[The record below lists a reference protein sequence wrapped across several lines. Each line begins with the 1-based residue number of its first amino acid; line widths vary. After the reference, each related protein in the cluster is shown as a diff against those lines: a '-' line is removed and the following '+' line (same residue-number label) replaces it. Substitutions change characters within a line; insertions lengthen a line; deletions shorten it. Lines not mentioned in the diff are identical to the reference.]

1 MSISGPDNA
10 VNAMRVV
17 LLGDTET
24 VNGLDHLSSLAAQ
37 NGTEIVDMFSFETG
51 AAACNDNL
59 ADVDAVVDALARALT
74 TRAPVWMPY
83 PREDLWREQHFR
95 RLAMVLQ
102 RHGLNLFYGTDFA
115 PCSTEG
121 GTTEIDFALRVE
133 VRAVDELDRAAL
145 AVAGAET
152 LGEEIEFALSAG
164 DDVNTLPSVLPS
176 KDAPWAERRQGL
188 ARFAA
193 WLVRGSGLTQ
203 TATVQILNATGH
215 RTRTGKEWNSGS
227 VAALL
232 KSPYFRDG
240 VST

>member
-10 VNAMRVV
+10 LNALRVV
-17 LLGDTET
+17 LLGDSET
-24 VNGLDHLSSLAAQ
+24 VNGLEHLSSLAAQ
-37 NGTEIVDMFSFETG
+37 NGTEIVDMFAFETG
-51 AAACNDNL
+51 AAACNDSL
-59 ADVDAVVDALARALT
+59 AEVDAVVDALARAIT
-74 TRAPVWMPY
+74 ARTPVWMPY

-102 RHGLNLFYGTDFA
+102 RHGLNLLYGTDFA
-115 PCSTEG
+115 PCTTEG
-121 GTTEIDFALRVE
+121 GTTEIDFALRAE

-145 AVAGAET
+145 AVAGIET
-152 LGEEIEFALSAG
+152 LSEEIEFALVASH
-164 DDVNTLPSVLPS
+164 DVNMLPPALPP
-176 KDAPWAERRQGL
+176 KDAPWAQRRQPL

-215 RTRTGKEWNSGS
+215 RTRMGKEWNYGS

-232 KSPYFRDG
+232 KSPYFRDAG
-240 VST
+240 

>member
-37 NGTEIVDMFSFETG
+37 NGTEIVDMFAFETG

-145 AVAGAET
+145 AVAGLET
-152 LGEEIEFALSAG
+152 LSDEIELALSPEPDMNA
-164 DDVNTLPSVLPS
+164 LPPVLPS
-176 KDAPWAERRQGL
+176 ADLPWIERKEAL

-193 WLVRGSGLTQ
+193 WLVRGSGLKAAAAAQ
-203 TATVQILNATGH
+203 CLNATGH
-215 RTRTGKEWNSGS
+215 RNRYHKEWDAAT

-232 KSPYFRDG
+232 KSPYFRG
-240 VST
+240 AG